1 MSDTSELIE
10 KARAMR
16 LFREFTPEELESL
29 VQLADCLRVP
39 DGESIVRQDTPGD
52 AMFVIMSGS
61 AKVTHRTGATTI
73 VLARLGPGEFFGETA
88 LIDQGPRSA
97 DVDAMGDCTLL
108 KMEGATV
115 RALSG
120 VFPGA
125 AYKFLIAVGRVLVE
139 RMRLANQKYIDSLL
153 VGKQ

>member
-1 MSDTSELIE
+1 MSETSELVE
-10 KARAMR
+10 KALAMH
-16 LFREFTPEELESL
+16 LFREFSREEMESFVEIADRIL
-29 VQLADCLRVP
+29 VRD
-39 DGESIVRQDTPGD
+39 DESVVKQDTPGD

-61 AKVTHRTGATTI
+61 VKVTHRKGGTKI
-73 VLARLGPGEFFGETA
+73 VLATLGPGEFFGETA
-88 LIDQGPRSA
+88 LIDHGPRSA
-97 DVDAMGDCTLL
+97 DVDAVGDCALL
-108 KMEGATV
+108 KVEGGTV

-125 AYKFLIAVGRVLVE
+125 AYKFLVAIGRVLVE